1 MLLITAQ
8 YVPESPSFLL
18 YTNQEE
24 KAVKSLQW
32 LRGSETDI
40 SRELSTIH
48 SNVRRMKEQGSECKK
63 ILVPQL
69 IKPLLITS
77 GLMLFLRFS
86 GAFAFNY
93 YAISIFQDIFGGSF
107 SPHLAAVVT
116 GGVRL
121 LASIGSGIL
130 CDLIGRIPLLI
141 VSSVLMCSSLAG
153 FGAFSYYH
161 QALGPEYDWI
171 PLLCVM
177 TFLCAFS
184 IGLSPIAW
192 LLVGEI
198 FPLEYRS
205 IGPSLT
211 TAFSYVC
218 AFVGVKTFVDLRE
231 NVGLHGT
238 FWTYSVISFLAF
250 LFTILFVPET
260 RGKTLDE
267 MEPKSGILSKK
278 TDKKREKY
286 GSAVYRV

>member
-1 MLLITAQ
+1 MCLII
-8 YVPESPSFLL
+8 V
-18 YTNQEE
+18 
-24 KAVKSLQW
+24 KAFQQFFHI
-32 LRGSETDI
+32 EI
-40 SRELSTIH
+40 SSKQSYFSI
-48 SNVRRMKEQGSECKK
+48 
-63 ILVPQL
+63 
-69 IKPLLITS
+69 
-77 GLMLFLRFS
+77 FRFS
-86 GAFAFNY
+86 GAFAFNF

-141 VSSVLMCSSLAG
+141 VSSVLMCSALAG

-161 QALGPEYDWI
+161 QVLGPEYDWI

-192 LLVGEI
+192 LLVGEM
-198 FPLEYRS
+198 FPLEYRN

-250 LFTILFVPET
+250 LFTIFFVPET

-267 MEPKSGILSKK
+267 MEPKSGILSK
-278 TDKKREKY
+278 TTEKKREKY